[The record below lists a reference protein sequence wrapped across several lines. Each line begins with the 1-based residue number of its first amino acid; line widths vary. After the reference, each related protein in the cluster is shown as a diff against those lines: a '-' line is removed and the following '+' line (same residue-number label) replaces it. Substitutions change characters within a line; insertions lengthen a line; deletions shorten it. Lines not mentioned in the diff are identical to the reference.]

1 MRFLATVLISLAATA
16 GADFLPGLPTAPY
29 TTTGGTI
36 SASSLS
42 KIIVSSAYADSV
54 DGKGQT
60 LIPPTL
66 HAFAAT
72 FGEDLAS
79 SLKLD
84 IPIELGDA
92 PEQGS
97 IFLTLADDAS
107 LYKDAAGRET
117 SEGYSLNVTIDG
129 VLITGASPLGVW
141 WGTRTVL
148 QQLVLGNGEL
158 KLGYG
163 TDSPGW
169 GTRGM
174 MLDIARHY
182 YPAEF
187 LIEMCA
193 YMSFFKQNTF
203 QLHLSDNLYNNVAIY
218 SRERMLSL
226 YAAFRLNSDDPAL
239 EGLNRRANES
249 YTRDVLDDIQ
259 AKCAARGVT
268 ILPEIE
274 APGHALVISQWKPEL
289 GLSSDLSLLNI
300 SNPETIPMVKK
311 IWEIF
316 LPWFHTKTVSI
327 GADEY
332 VDPTLSEDALVAEY
346 TRFVDEMNDYITS
359 TSCKKVRIW
368 GTFAPSVGGTVNK
381 SVSIQHWAN
390 FEANPLYDFVN
401 NGYEVLNSGDY
412 IYTVGKWSEWY
423 GHELSLEFIFNGS
436 PDGSPFSPNIFDRTN
451 ASNNAARDSAS
462 LLGHIAPQWNDFGP
476 NATTVTEG
484 YYQWRDGLPALADKQ
499 WGGEVAEADYQG
511 LFSALQP
518 LAPGQNLDR
527 RIASTGSTIVEYDF
541 KQGRGSNGT
550 AIEDLSG
557 NNYHATS
564 TCAKGDEGAILASAC
579 SITTPL
585 TQKGRNYTLSFSIKP
600 TSDAKGAIF
609 SGGDSGLWFGNG
621 TVDAVML
628 FSGESTYALNY
639 TFPVGSWTNAS
650 LIGRGRQTFLD
661 VGDGEPK
668 EFLTIMGWNGARFV
682 WQPIAVEAPLATVG
696 GSGFEGVI
704 SGMKLVD
711 HA

>member
-1 MRFLATVLISLAATA
+1 MRFLTTTLLSLAAKA
-16 GADFLPGLPTAPY
+16 AADFLPGLPSTPF
-29 TTTGGTI
+29 TPTGGTL
-36 SASSLS
+36 SSSLLS
-42 KIIVSSAYADSV
+42 KIIVSSAFADSR
-54 DGKGQT
+54 DEAGQT

-66 HAFAAT
+66 HAFAMT
-72 FGEDLAS
+72 FAQDLS
-79 SLKLD
+79 SALKLD
-84 IPIELGDA
+84 IPLELGDA
-92 PEQGS
+92 PEKGS
-97 IFLTLADDAS
+97 IFLTLADDTS
-107 LYKDAAGRET
+107 IYKDAAGRET
-117 SEGYSLNVTIDG
+117 SEGYSLNVTADG
-129 VLITGASPLGVW
+129 VLITGASPLGAW
-141 WGTRTVL
+141 WATRTLL
-148 QQLVLGNGEL
+148 QQLIVGDGEL

-218 SRERMLSL
+218 SRERSLSL
-226 YAAFRLNSDDPAL
+226 YAAFRLLSDDPAL

-249 YTRDVLDDIQ
+249 YTRDVFDDVQ

-300 SNPETIPMVKK
+300 SNPDTIPTVKK

-332 VDPTLSEDALVAEY
+332 VDAALSEDALVAEY
-346 TRFVDEMNDYITS
+346 TRFVDEMNEYITS
-359 TSCKKVRIW
+359 TSGKKVNIW

-390 FEANPLYDFVN
+390 FEANPLYDFIN
-401 NGYEVLNSGDY
+401 NGYDVLNSGDY
-412 IYTVGKWSEWY
+412 VYTVGKWSQSY
-423 GHELSLEFIFNGS
+423 GQELSLEFIFNGS
-436 PDGSPFSPNIFDRTN
+436 PDGSPFSPNIFDRKN
-451 ASNNAARDSAS
+451 ASNNAARDNAL
-462 LLGHIAPQWNDFGP
+462 LLGHIAPQWNDYGP

-518 LAPGQNLDR
+518 LAPGQNLDQ
-527 RIASTGSTIVEYDF
+527 RIASIGPTIVEYDF
-541 KQGRGSNGT
+541 KQERGRNGT
-550 AIEDLSG
+550 AVKDLSG

-564 TCAKGDEGAILASAC
+564 TCATGNEGAILAPSC
-579 SITTPL
+579 NITTPL
-585 TQKGRNYTLSFSIKP
+585 TQKGRNYTLSFAIKP

-609 SGGDSGLWFGNG
+609 SGGDGGLWFGNG

-628 FSGESTYALNY
+628 FSGGNTYALNY

-650 LIGRGRQTFLD
+650 LIGRGKQTFLD

-668 EFLTIMGWNGARFV
+668 EFLTIIGWNGAQFV
-682 WQPIAVEAPLATVG
+682 WQPIAVEAPLARVG